1 MFVIVSVICCVVLVR
16 FVLLFFL
23 GVVGSYCVAVVV
35 SVLCWLVTAC
45 VHHAGSYVV
54 VPNDAAVY
62 HLFVRAGMDQL
73 GSCIYRFF
81 LVVLVSRSCS
91 SSASS
96 RRPVLFAPSCP
107 VLPRKLPLANHER
120 RLLLQLRRKPINGR
134 LLLQRL
140 RNTSLSRSALF
151 TQSTSF
157 IG

>member
-1 MFVIVSVICCVVLVR
+1 M
-16 FVLLFFL
+16 
-23 GVVGSYCVAVVV
+23 VGSYCFVAVVF
-35 SVLCWLVTAC
+35 VLCWLVSGH
-45 VHHAGSYVV
+45 VRNAGCYVIV
-54 VPNDAAVY
+54 SNDAAVY
-62 HLFVRAGMDQL
+62 RLFIGVGMDRL
-73 GSCIYRFF
+73 NSCIYRFF
-81 LVVLVSRSCS
+81 LVVLISRSCS

-96 RRPVLFAPSCP
+96 RRPVLFSPSCP